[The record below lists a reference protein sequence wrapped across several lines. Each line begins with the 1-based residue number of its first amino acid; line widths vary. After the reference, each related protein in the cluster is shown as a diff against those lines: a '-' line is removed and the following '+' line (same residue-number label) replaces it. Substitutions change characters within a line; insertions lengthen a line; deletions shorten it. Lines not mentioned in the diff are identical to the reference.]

1 MINRKQKLL
10 FTLLSAIMLI
20 SIPSF
25 SQHVTIDDAI
35 LSKPAEAIAKS
46 LKSPMFDLY
55 NDKTFELKIKM
66 IRSLGKKENG
76 KSTIIYNQLLLNM
89 QEGGNRIARRGNSS
103 IEFWKIRAES
113 ALSLGKLGNKEAR
126 NSLLN
131 LAMKDDDMQVR
142 MCAIRALGMLKA
154 ANSVPRLLDLLSVT
168 TTDRVANELVITL
181 GKIGDKRAFPVLL
194 AITQRNF
201 TQYVRKNALLAI
213 KKLKW

>member
-1 MINRKQKLL
+1 MTNKKQQLL
-10 FTLLSAIMLI
+10 FALLTIIMLI
-20 SIPSF
+20 SIPGF

-35 LSKPAEAIAKS
+35 LSRPAEAIAKS
-46 LKSPMFDLY
+46 LRSPEFDLY
-55 NDKTFELKIKM
+55 NSKTFELKIKM
-66 IRSLGKKENG
+66 IRALGKKENG
-76 KSTIIYNQLLLNM
+76 NSKIIYNQLMLNM
-89 QEGGNRIARRGNSS
+89 QEGGNRIARRGNSA

-113 ALSLGKLGNKEAR
+113 ALSLGKLGNKKAR
-126 NSLLN
+126 KSLLK

-154 ANSVPRLLDLLSVT
+154 EKSVPRLLDLLSVT

-181 GKIGDKRAFPVLL
+181 GNIGDKRAFPVLL